1 MKKMKNLRRNI
12 CLSIFAAA
20 FLSFGLIGN
29 VSSAQTKTAAKPT
42 PKKSAP
48 TPKLTPKTA
57 AKTAAKIAPTP
68 KPAAK
73 ITAKP
78 TPKPTGKP
86 VAAKTPV
93 KTAASTAKTKPAS
106 TPSKIST
113 KPAPTPKPKE
123 AAQII
128 VSSTSSRVRSEPS
141 TTAETVQTAKLGTI
155 YPLLEQNAGWYKVSL
170 SKDDTEKTGW
180 ISKTVAQSFL
190 SAKRADIYR
199 KITDK
204 YLKNPTDF
212 ASTVQIYNFLGT
224 AADDLKT
231 PAQAADFD
239 FKRLIALQSVLKLIP
254 IDKKDQSPY
263 AEFLKTNEKSTVY
276 SEPSAQLLVVSRE
289 FWELQ
294 DKYKTLPIGEEI
306 AWRAA
311 QNPLPG
317 ECEGYIN
324 CYLYLIRS
332 TDGEYL
338 NFYPNGKYSRQA
350 LKNIT
355 NLLEPIA
362 ADTKENAVY
371 VAAGDISDRA
381 DFNRFLTEI
390 RAIVSK
396 TTYIEK
402 AKTLTLVKQ
411 IGDAQR

>member
-1 MKKMKNLRRNI
+1 MKKMKNLRRYI
-12 CLSIFAAA
+12 CLSVFAAA

-29 VSSAQTKTAAKPT
+29 VISAQTKTAAQPTSQKSKPT
-42 PKKSAP
+42 PK
-48 TPKLTPKTA
+48 T
-57 AKTAAKIAPTP
+57 TP
-68 KPAAK
+68 KPASK
-73 ITAKP
+73 NVSKP
-78 TPKPTGKP
+78 KPAVKNTPKPTGKP
-86 VAAKTPV
+86 VAVKTPA
-93 KTAASTAKTKPAS
+93 KTAASTVKIKPTPTPLKTS
-106 TPSKIST
+106 V
-113 KPAPTPKPKE
+113 KPAPAPKPKE
-123 AAQII
+123 SAQII
-128 VSSTSSRVRSEPS
+128 VSSTSSRIRSDPS
-141 TTAETVQTAKLGTI
+141 TTAETLQTAKLGTI
-155 YPLLEQNAGWYKVSL
+155 FPLLEQNAGWYKVAL
-170 SKDDTEKTGW
+170 DKDDTEKTGW
-180 ISKTVAQSFL
+180 ISKTVAQSFS
-190 SAKRADIYR
+190 SAKRAAIYR
-199 KITDK
+199 KIADK

-212 ASTVQIYNFLGT
+212 ASTVQVYTFLGT

-231 PAQAADFD
+231 PAQAAELE
-239 FKRLIALQSVLKLIP
+239 FKRLIALQSALKLIP
-254 IDKKDQSPY
+254 VDKKEQNPY
-263 AEFLKTNEKSTVY
+263 AEFLKTNEKETVY
-276 SEPSAQLLVVSRE
+276 SEPSAQLLVVSRQ

-306 AWRAA
+306 AWRGA

-332 TDGEYL
+332 TDAEYL
-338 NFYPNGKYSRQA
+338 NFYPNGRYSRQA

-371 VAAGDISDRA
+371 VAASDISDRA